1 MTLLAPHV
9 LDDECFVFYKAD
21 VVEVIEQN
29 STKKLGMRAAN
40 QF

>member
-1 MTLLAPHV
+1 MALLSPHV

-21 VVEVIEQN
+21 VDEIIAQK
-29 STKKLGMRAAN
+29 STKKLGMRAIN